1 MPHLMQFYGTGIIL
15 HIAVIILNLHDETDT
30 LQCHK
35 SLVTQ
40 SAQLPVDEIH
50 VVECDNLCCHSFFK
64 LDRQRTIVQ
73 LLCTV
78 IVKLITS
85 CHNNFGER
93 PHRRADIYGDNY
105 VMSAAALALWCRVV
119 DFFCSV
125 QRNSDSPCFSMGRTT
140 PKHCPF
146 PCEFWTPSNKWFIRP
161 TRAGTDP
168 KIGFRGLPPMSVS
181 RCQRPRASTP

>member
-105 VMSAAALALWCRVV
+105 VMSAAALAL
-119 DFFCSV
+119 
-125 QRNSDSPCFSMGRTT
+125 
-140 PKHCPF
+140 
-146 PCEFWTPSNKWFIRP
+146 
-161 TRAGTDP
+161 
-168 KIGFRGLPPMSVS
+168 
-181 RCQRPRASTP
+181 